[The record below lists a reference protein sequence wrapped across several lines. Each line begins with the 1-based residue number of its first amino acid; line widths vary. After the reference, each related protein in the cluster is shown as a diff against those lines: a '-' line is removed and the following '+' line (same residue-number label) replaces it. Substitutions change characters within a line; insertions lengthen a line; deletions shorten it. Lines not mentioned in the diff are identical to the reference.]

1 MKAAVAAEAAVVV
14 AAVAAEAAAV
24 VAAAV
29 AEAAAVVAAAVAEA
43 EAAEAKAVLVGTPD
57 RRSVSRSRAS
67 RPVPRALP
75 EPKSRMP
82 ELPFGARQSPGPKRQ
97 G

>member
-1 MKAAVAAEAAVVV
+1 VAAEAEAVVV
-14 AAVAAEAAAV
+14 AAAE
-24 VAAAV
+24 
-29 AEAAAVVAAAVAEA
+29 AEA
-43 EAAEAKAVLVGTPD
+43 EAAAKAVLVGTPE

>member
-1 MKAAVAAEAAVVV
+1 MKAAAEAEAAVVV
-14 AAVAAEAAAV
+14 AVAAEAEAEAAAV
-24 VAAAV
+24 VAA
-29 AEAAAVVAAAVAEA
+29 EAEA
-43 EAAEAKAVLVGTPD
+43 EAAEAAEAKAAAKAVLVGTPD

>member
-1 MKAAVAAEAAVVV
+1 MKAAAEAVVVVVVAVAAEAE
-14 AAVAAEAAAV
+14 AEAAAV
-24 VAAAV
+24 VAA
-29 AEAAAVVAAAVAEA
+29 EAEA
-43 EAAEAKAVLVGTPD
+43 EAAEAAEAKAAAKAVLVGTPD